1 MLTNIQ
7 NMGFISTK
15 INDHNENI
23 RWIGEY
29 DGKNANI
36 DLLQNING
44 LKDHYHI
51 QLDNND
57 IGNILGIQPVLKPL
71 EKRLIEDFNVPV
83 ALEGMFKRRKSRI
96 NRNKKRKM
104 RTKTRKYRKY

>member
-15 INDHNENI
+15 INDYDENI
-23 RWIGEY
+23 RWVGEY

-44 LKDHYHI
+44 LKEHYHI

-83 ALEGMFKRRKSRI
+83 ALEGMFKRRRTNKR
-96 NRNKKRKM
+96 NRKR
-104 RTKTRKYRKY
+104 RRTRKYKKY

>member
-1 MLTNIQ
+1 MITNIQ

-83 ALEGMFKRRKSRI
+83 SLEGMFKKRRSKI
-96 NRNKKRKM
+96 NRKKR
-104 RTKTRKYRKY
+104 RVRTRKYGKY